1 MLDLAGRTV
10 DLVGMARE
18 IDDKK
23 KRKALRKLR
32 KAAER
37 AQAEDGPGLSDWE
50 KEFVEEVEARV
61 EKYGSAFG
69 DPDKG
74 NLDEPLS
81 ALQTRKLKE
90 IDKKSRGKGGGF
102 KHKSGFKSSFKSKGK
117 KSFTP
122 RTRDIHSDLEEE
134 ATVPEDTAT
143 QIKPPVPPRGS
154 KPKLIKAS
162 DLLDQEHARAA
173 DTQHSGRAPRA
184 LKAVPS
190 ENSSGKIPT
199 SEQQAPEDAPSPARK
214 KPIFQIIKGGKDR

>member
-1 MLDLAGRTV
+1 
-10 DLVGMARE
+10 MARE

-37 AQAEDGPGLSDWE
+37 AEAENGPGLSDWE

-69 DPDKG
+69 DPEKG

-102 KHKSGFKSSFKSKGK
+102 KQKSGFKSSFKQKDK
-117 KSFTP
+117 KTFTP
-122 RTRDIHSDLEEE
+122 RTRDIHAD
-134 ATVPEDTAT
+134 VYEDDAPPLSPPPNLPKRD
-143 QIKPPVPPRGS
+143 KPPVPPKGS

-162 DLLDQEHARAA
+162 ELLDR
-173 DTQHSGRAPRA
+173 P
-184 LKAVPS
+184 P
-190 ENSSGKIPT
+190 N
-199 SEQQAPEDAPSPARK
+199 PSPAPKTSKVPDPGDTPQNSPKRT
-214 KPIFQIIKGGKDR
+214 PPVFQIIKGGKDI